1 VWRDVDIVRF
11 QAFLVRLDVRLMDPV
26 VGNGMGALSHL
37 LLTQRGLGMLAG
49 VLAGRV
55 RWDYDGV
62 VEVVVRTYLMG
73 DLDPDAVPWIDDEA
87 DNDVPEEEWGLMMKE
102 GWCVD
107 GKRMESAVDVVI
119 AEGVRRE
126 LHVQQDLLD
135 FVLQGYLDEDWKN
148 SSVARRSRIEKK
160 MVVREGWPGKGTR
173 QKVVAHLNERFG
185 LVGSE
190 NSSGDAMD
198 TST

>member
-1 VWRDVDIVRF
+1 
-11 QAFLVRLDVRLMDPV
+11 
-26 VGNGMGALSHL
+26 MGALSHL